1 MPASREEVI
10 EFLRRRSAL
19 IVHFASVPPL
29 AGPGL
34 GYPQSLLT
42 SVRDRSR
49 QLSCSVVQPGDS
61 FGVYADTKNGTGT
74 IGLIIRPCDD
84 ASVIA
89 VAPKDAGSVAQPNG
103 NRVFSPHE
111 ITAVTMEESM
121 ERRGEADGPEAA
133 YNEWGL
139 GNYEVVGLFVSNPTE
154 NDVQLAG
161 QNVPSTETIED
172 TIKHFSELGLRIFT
186 FAGGSICELA
196 SPALHLVEHEELYA

>member
-10 EFLRRRSAL
+10 EFLRRRSTL

-29 AGPGL
+29 VGPGP
-34 GYPQSLLT
+34 GYPQSLLI
-42 SVRDRSR
+42 SVCDRSR

-74 IGLIIRPCDD
+74 IGLIIRPRVD

-89 VAPKDAGSVAQPNG
+89 VAPKDAGSVAQTDG
-103 NRVFSPHE
+103 TRVFTPHE
-111 ITAVTMEESM
+111 ITTVTMEDSM
-121 ERRGEADGPEAA
+121 ERRGEADGPGAA

-139 GNYEVVGLFVSNPTE
+139 GDYDVVGLFVSDPAE

-161 QNVPSTETIED
+161 QSVPSTETIED
-172 TIKHFSELGLRIFT
+172 TINHFSELGLRIFT
-186 FAGGSICELA
+186 FASGSICELA
-196 SPALHLVEHEELYA
+196 STALLPVEHEELYA